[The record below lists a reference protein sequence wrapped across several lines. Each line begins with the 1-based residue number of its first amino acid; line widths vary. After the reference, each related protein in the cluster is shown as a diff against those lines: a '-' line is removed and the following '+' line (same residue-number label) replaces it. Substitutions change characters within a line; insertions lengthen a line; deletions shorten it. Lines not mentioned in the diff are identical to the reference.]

1 MRTKKAFLNMI
12 TSLLLQLVTVVS
24 GFILPK
30 VILGAFGSDTN
41 GLIASVS
48 QFIGYITLLEAGV
61 GGVTR
66 AALYKPLLDNDFH
79 RISAILKATESFF

>member
-1 MRTKKAFLNMI
+1 MRTKKAFLDMI

-30 VILGAFGSDTN
+30 VIGVFGSDTN
-41 GLIASVS
+41 GLIDSVS

-61 GGVTR
+61 GGVTH
-66 AALYKPLLDNDFH
+66 AALYKPLLDNVYMIH
-79 RISAILKATESFF
+79 